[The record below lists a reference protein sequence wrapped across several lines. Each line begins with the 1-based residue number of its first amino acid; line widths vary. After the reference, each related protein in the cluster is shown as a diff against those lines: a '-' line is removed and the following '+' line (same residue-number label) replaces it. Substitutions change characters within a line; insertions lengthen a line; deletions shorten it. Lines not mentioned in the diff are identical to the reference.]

1 MNGCAEFMKTTK
13 IKFKIGE
20 FSKPNRITV
29 KTLRHYKEIGP
40 IGPEQ
45 VDKRTGYPYYGACQL
60 GRMNTIRH
68 LKGLGF
74 TTQIPAVR
82 HPRCHTL
89 SDLRSLPVQRPL
101 FIYVSKI
108 SAKTQYYVLQSIN
121 IFTYL
126 CGVN

>member
-1 MNGCAEFMKTTK
+1 MNGCSEFMKTTK

-29 KTLRHYKEIGP
+29 KTLRHYEEIGP
-40 IGPEQ
+40 LGPEQ
-45 VDKRTGYPYYGACQL
+45 ADKRTGYPHYGACQL

-68 LKGLGF
+68 LKGPGF
-74 TTQIPAVR
+74 TIQIPAVR
-82 HPRCHTL
+82 QPRRHTL
-89 SDLRSLPVQRPL
+89 SALRSLPVQRPL

-121 IFTYL
+121 IFIYL

>member
-29 KTLRHYKEIGP
+29 KTLRHYEEIGLL
-40 IGPEQ
+40 GPKQ
-45 VDKRTGYPYYGACQL
+45 ADKRTGYPYYGACQL

-74 TTQIPAVR
+74 TIQIPAVR
-82 HPRCHTL
+82 QPAAIPLRTSVACRCRGRYLYMYQKFLQKHSTM
-89 SDLRSLPVQRPL
+89 
-101 FIYVSKI
+101 
-108 SAKTQYYVLQSIN
+108 YYKV
-121 IFTYL
+121 
-126 CGVN
+126 

>member
-29 KTLRHYKEIGP
+29 KTLRHYEEIGP
-40 IGPEQ
+40 LGPEQ
-45 VDKRTGYPYYGACQL
+45 ADKRTGYRYYGACQL

-68 LKGLGF
+68 LKGPGF

-82 HPRCHTL
+82 HPCRHTL
-89 SDLRSLPVQRPL
+89 STSVACRCRGRYLYMYQNFLQKHSTMHYKVQ
-101 FIYVSKI
+101 
-108 SAKTQYYVLQSIN
+108 
-121 IFTYL
+121 IFL
-126 CGVN
+126 HIFAV